1 MDPYFVSIGMAIAA
15 NVSYHLCMKQTNADI
30 HPVVSLCFT
39 YFVAML
45 SCLVLLPFVLKTPL
59 TQELKNLNWASPA
72 LGVSI
77 VILEIGFI
85 LAYRAGWNISTA
97 AIYAN
102 IAVGVILL
110 PIGLLFFSEKMTAST
125 AAGLVFS
132 ILGLY
137 LLGKK

>member
-1 MDPYFVSIGMAIAA
+1 MDLYFVSIAMAILA
-15 NVSYHLCMKQTNADI
+15 NVSYHLCMKQTNPDI
-30 HPVVSLCFT
+30 HPVVSLAFT

-45 SCLVLLPFVLKTPL
+45 SCFVLLPFVLKSPL
-59 TQELKNLNWASPA
+59 ADEFKNLNWASPA

-77 VILEIGFI
+77 VILEIGFV

-102 IAVGVILL
+102 IAVGVLLL
-110 PIGLLFFSEKMTAST
+110 PVGLLFFRERFTPAT

-132 ILGLY
+132 VLGLY